1 MIPLSGKLDSPVKKR
16 DLKRCLGA
24 VRLGELAELVGGEVA
39 GDPELAVAGVRSL
52 ERAGPGDPS
61 FVTRAAF
68 REQALRS
75 RAGALLVPPALA
87 APLAGAAA
95 GGAGEAADDALRSR
109 PLLIAE
115 HPTLA
120 LARIIERFHPAASPA
135 PGVHR
140 TAVVSEGCE
149 IDPSAQVSAYAVI
162 GEGTRVAAGVSIG
175 PHAVIGRGCRVGT
188 GSVLHAHVV
197 LYDATEIGERVVV
210 HAGTVLGADGFGY
223 ASHAGEH
230 VKVPQV
236 GRTVVESDVE
246 IGALSAIDR
255 ALLEETR
262 IGAGSKIDNLVQVGH
277 NVQIGRGC
285 LLCGQAGVAGSAR
298 LGDYV
303 VMGGQSGAADHVNI
317 ARGVQAAGKSA
328 ILQSVPEAGLQV
340 GGIPAIDLKRWRR
353 QLVRLE
359 HMDRLARRVRV
370 LEKKLAASEAG
381 APEARK
387 RNKV

>member
-1 MIPLSGKLDSPVKKR
+1 MAARSAPD
-16 DLKRCLGA
+16 A

-39 GDPELAVAGVRSL
+39 GDPELVLSGVRSL
-52 ERAGPGDPS
+52 ERAGPDDLS
-61 FVTRAAF
+61 FVTRAVF
-68 REQALRS
+68 RAQAEAS

-87 APLAGAAA
+87 PAGDAPAGADVA
-95 GGAGEAADDALRSR
+95 GDGLGDR
-109 PLLIAE
+109 PLLIAA

-120 LARIIERFHPAASPA
+120 LARIIERFHPAAPPA
-135 PGVHR
+135 PGIHQA
-140 TAVVSEGCE
+140 AVVADGCT
-149 IDPSAQVSAYAVI
+149 IDPTAHVAAYAVI
-162 GEGTRVAAGVSIG
+162 GEGTRVAAGTSIG
-175 PHAVIGRGCRVGT
+175 AHAVVGRDCRIGAA
-188 GSVLHAHVV
+188 SVLHPHVV

-210 HAGTVLGADGFGY
+210 HAGSVLGADGFGY
-223 ASHAGEH
+223 ASHGGEH

-277 NVQIGRGC
+277 NVRVGRGC
-285 LLCGQAGVAGSAR
+285 LLCGQVGVAGSAR

-303 VMGGQSGAADHVNI
+303 VMGGQSGAADHVEI

-328 ILQSVPEAGLQV
+328 VLQSVPEAGLQV

-359 HMDRLARRVRV
+359 RLDRLARRVRA
-370 LEKKLAASEAG
+370 LEKKVN
-381 APEARK
+381 R
-387 RNKV
+387 